1 MQKSSTSKQVVILAL
16 ALTACLA
23 NGCGKTQ
30 PAPTVTA
37 GDAAEPQAG
46 PAATATAAPPAE
58 LPLTA
63 TPAALPGTGS
73 ATAAGGGAALFA
85 PPVPPAV
92 DAALGQLQR
101 SLATRLQTALAS
113 EGPVGAMAACHA
125 DAPSLTLAAQ
135 VPGIALGRTSHR
147 LRNPASA
154 PPAWAAATVAAAA
167 SLPVT
172 AVRAQTF
179 ALPGGKV
186 GLLRP
191 ILTAPVCVTCHG
203 PKEAMPAPLQQ
214 ALASRY
220 PQDQATDFAAGSL
233 RGWFWAEWS
242 ATP

>member
-1 MQKSSTSKQVVILAL
+1 M
-16 ALTACLA
+16 
-23 NGCGKTQ
+23 
-30 PAPTVTA
+30 
-37 GDAAEPQAG
+37 
-46 PAATATAAPPAE
+46 
-58 LPLTA
+58 
-63 TPAALPGTGS
+63 
-73 ATAAGGGAALFA
+73 FA

-92 DAALGQLQR
+92 DTAIGQLQR
-101 SLATRLQTALAS
+101 SLATRLQTALAQ
-113 EGPVGAMAACHA
+113 EGPVAALAACHTE
-125 DAPSLTLAAQ
+125 APSLTLAAQ

-147 LRNPASA
+147 LRNPGNA
-154 PPAWAAATVAAAA
+154 PPAWAAATVTAAAN
-167 SLPVT
+167 LPVA

-203 PKEAMPAPLQQ
+203 PKEALPAPLQQ
-214 ALASRY
+214 AIASRY